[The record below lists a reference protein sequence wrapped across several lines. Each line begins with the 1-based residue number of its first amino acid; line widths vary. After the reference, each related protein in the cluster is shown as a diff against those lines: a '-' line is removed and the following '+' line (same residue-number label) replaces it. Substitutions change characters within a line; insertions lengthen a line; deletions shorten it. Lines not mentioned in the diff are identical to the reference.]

1 VYLWG
6 EKFSLKTQGK
16 GSKMAQAT
24 QKSTSSKHWL
34 RFLENEDEAQMT
46 GWLFEV
52 DGDTVVVSETFHFD
66 EYEGSRRAMDR
77 VTARKFWKTLIAS
90 GQFEQG

>member
-1 VYLWG
+1 
-6 EKFSLKTQGK
+6 
-16 GSKMAQAT
+16 
-24 QKSTSSKHWL
+24 
-34 RFLENEDEAQMT
+34 MT